1 MRLSRIKWLNIL
13 LNVFVLVVLPFI
25 GGVLIYKYIEY
36 IFAAIFIIPG
46 LVAFFGEALKNGAN
60 IK

>member
-13 LNVFVLVVLPFI
+13 LNVLVLVVLPFI
-25 GGVLIYKYIEY
+25 GGILIYMYIEY

-60 IK
+60 MK